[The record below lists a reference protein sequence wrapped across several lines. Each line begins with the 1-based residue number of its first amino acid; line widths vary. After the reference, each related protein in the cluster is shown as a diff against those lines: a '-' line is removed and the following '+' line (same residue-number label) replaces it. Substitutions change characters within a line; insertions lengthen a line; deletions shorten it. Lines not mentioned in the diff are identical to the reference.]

1 MNRRNRQIVSAL
13 VILIII
19 CMSGYVT
26 YSVITYEEVKYRHA
40 AYSGVFDFAD
50 FASMGVSYV
59 GFASYDWVNVSFSF
73 TTSPSYDIYFVVGGL
88 GNMTG
93 SEGHFFLNDP
103 IFENYECPSCYFRY
117 ANGIGR
123 PIDELGNY
131 TDIELTL
138 TIEGW
143 QRYTVSFW
151 EMIEG

>member
-1 MNRRNRQIVSAL
+1 MNKRKVVSGL

-19 CMSGYVT
+19 CTTAYVT
-26 YSVITYEEVKYRHA
+26 YSVVTYEEVKYHHA

-50 FASMGVSYV
+50 FSSMGVSYV
-59 GFASYDWVNVSFSF
+59 GFASYDWINVSISF
-73 TTSPSYDIYFVVGGL
+73 TTAPSYDIYFIVDGL

-93 SEGHFFLNDP
+93 SEGYFFLNNLNFGRDD
-103 IFENYECPSCYFRY
+103 CPSCYFRY

-143 QRYTVSFW
+143 QKNTISFW
-151 EMIEG
+151 EMVEK